1 MDRRQ
6 KKSQVALKQ
15 ALLELIREKEFQ
27 SITVANIA
35 EKADL
40 NRGTFYLHYEDKF
53 HIIDQ
58 IEMEVIDELKT
69 IILDEMDGL
78 TSLEALIHSGY
89 EVFTHMFEC
98 FNRHHDSLE
107 IILKAKGILS
117 IREHL
122 KEFFNQ
128 IMTTER
134 RLIDK
139 ISQNIP
145 IELFRLLMISICLGL
160 VQYTM
165 ENNGELDS
173 EEITKGMLNI
183 MINGPARAAGL
194 IPTGKIDISEI
205 VGKR

>member
-1 MDRRQ
+1 M
-6 KKSQVALKQ
+6 
-15 ALLELIREKEFQ
+15 
-27 SITVANIA
+27 
-35 EKADL
+35 
-40 NRGTFYLHYEDKF
+40 
-53 HIIDQ
+53 IDP

-69 IILDEMDGL
+69 IISDEMDGL
-78 TSLEALIHSGY
+78 TFLEAFIRSRY
-89 EVFTHMFEC
+89 EVFTHMFEY

-107 IILKAKGILS
+107 IILKAKGVLS
-117 IREHL
+117 IQSHL
-122 KEFFNQ
+122 KETF
-128 IMTTER
+128 IHIITTET
-134 RLIDK
+134 RLIHK

-173 EEITKGMLNI
+173 EELTEGMLNI

-205 VGKR
+205 IGKR